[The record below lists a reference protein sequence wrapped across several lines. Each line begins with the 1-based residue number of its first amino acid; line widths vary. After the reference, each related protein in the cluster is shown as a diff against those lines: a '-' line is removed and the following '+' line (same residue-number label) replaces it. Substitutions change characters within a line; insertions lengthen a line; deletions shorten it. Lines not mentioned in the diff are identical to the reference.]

1 MPVRPS
7 GGSLMYPIPRIMNL
21 ERVEWRIECA
31 GNTGLGFGIRF
42 VMENSRGLPGFHCRI
57 NLKPARETL
66 RADSV
71 SAGTLFQ

>member
-7 GGSLMYPIPRIMNL
+7 GGSLLYPIPQLVNP
-21 ERVEWRIECA
+21 ERVEGRIECA

-42 VMENSRGLPGFHCRI
+42 VMGNSRGLPGFHCPI

-66 RADSV
+66 RADFV
-71 SAGTLFQ
+71 SAGTLFP